1 MNIFFLQ
8 FSFIF
13 KQYPINGG
21 IKCPKTNLFFYN
33 ELIVTGHEDGT
44 IKIWDTTGISL
55 SILHKFKTQKYFND
69 KRANNNGQ
77 NEITDSPFKIT
88 ALNMSNDYLA
98 VAAVGGHVSLF
109 KFHSKNSN
117 PAEDGLADIP
127 VRIKYLDFLQ

>member
-1 MNIFFLQ
+1 
-8 FSFIF
+8 
-13 KQYPINGG
+13 
-21 IKCPKTNLFFYN
+21 
-33 ELIVTGHEDGT
+33 
-44 IKIWDTTGISL
+44 L